1 MSTHGDLGNEEVVF
15 RHQDVEEVSKAIQ
28 VKTENLLNEVN
39 SISPETLKVYLE
51 HLRWKY
57 IKSKYT
63 KVIY

>member
-15 RHQDVEEVSKAIQ
+15 KHQEVEEVSKAIQ
-28 VKTENLLNEVN
+28 VKTENMLNEVN
-39 SISPETLKVYLE
+39 SKLSESQDLYLE